1 MSSFYLDDCSTPT
14 RIVSYRTSERK
25 LISTTSTQ
33 DARSSSCTLSFV
45 CWRPKRARVYS
56 DERRGDKRE
65 VGILA

>member
-1 MSSFYLDDCSTPT
+1 MSSIYLDDCSTPT

-45 CWRPKRARVYS
+45 CWGPKRVRV
-56 DERRGDKRE
+56 
-65 VGILA
+65 